1 SFSSPR
7 TRAALISRTRSGAA
21 TSCCSAAKRR
31 ASPRRCTQPPTRG
44 SSFRCE
50 KACARSTWRWPPPW
64 RWGERCGKTRRLPHN
79 RSGIEGEIREPKKYE
94 AGEGHLTP
102 LGATPHPRRSLA
114 LCRSLPPVK
123 VPHTSGGGHRT
134 PNIPH
139 AGRVPRN
146 NGKKK
151 LRLEFSPAQTMAK
164 KSLAEIFLYPKTLRV
179 CRLYDSRPVSDS
191 KRLCERAQRVATA
204 NPPTSARWHRMS
216 DGDGR
221 PAMS

>member
-1 SFSSPR
+1 MRANRNRKIRSAGGPSHAPGRYPSP
-7 TRAALISRTRSGAA
+7 A
-21 TSCCSAAKRR
+21 
-31 ASPRRCTQPPTRG
+31 
-44 SSFRCE
+44 
-50 KACARSTWRWPPPW
+50 
-64 RWGERCGKTRRLPHN
+64 
-79 RSGIEGEIREPKKYE
+79 
-94 AGEGHLTP
+94 
-102 LGATPHPRRSLA
+102 SLA
-114 LCRSLPPVK
+114 GAVAPYRLLS
-123 VPHTSGGGHRT
+123 PHTSGGGHRT

-164 KSLAEIFLYPKTLRV
+164 KSLAEIFLYRKTLRV
-179 CRLYDSRPVSDS
+179 CRPYDSRLVSDS

-204 NPPTSARWHRMS
+204 NPPTLARWHRMS